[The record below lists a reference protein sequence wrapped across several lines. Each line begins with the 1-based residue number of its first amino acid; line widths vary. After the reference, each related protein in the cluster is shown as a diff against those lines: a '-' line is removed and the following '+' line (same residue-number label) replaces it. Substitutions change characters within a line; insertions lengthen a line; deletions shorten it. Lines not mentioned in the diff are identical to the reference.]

1 MDGEDRRAAERTRLA
16 AFVRLARP
24 QQWIKNGFVLTGLL
38 FGHALGTQDAL
49 LASLAAAAAFCLMSS
64 AVYAMND
71 CFDRERDRAHPDKR
85 HRPIASGEIGA
96 GEALAFAIVLA
107 LGALLLGA
115 WAGSMVA
122 VILGAYALLNLG
134 YSLGLKRV
142 PVVDVFI
149 IASGFMLR
157 ILAGT
162 LGIGIQPSRWLLV
175 CGFLLTLF
183 LGFAKRR
190 AELSRLTQGAGKH
203 RPVLNAYS
211 ERFLDAVV
219 LACAAGSLVSYG
231 FYTVSAETVATHGTD
246 LALTLPFVLFGTAR
260 YLFRLRYRGGGADPS
275 AELLRDPWLLAA
287 ASGWLA
293 TVILLIG

>member
-1 MDGEDRRAAERTRLA
+1 MAADGKEAAGRARFA

-38 FGHALGTQDAL
+38 FGHPSGLQDAT
-49 LASLAAAAAFCLMSS
+49 LAALAAVGAFCLMSS
-64 AVYAMND
+64 AVYAAND
-71 CFDRERDRAHPDKR
+71 CFDRERDREHPDKR
-85 HRPIASGEIGA
+85 SRPMASGELGLV
-96 GEALAFAIVLA
+96 EALAFAVSLA
-107 LGALLLGA
+107 AAAMLLGA
-115 WAGSMVA
+115 WAGPLVA
-122 VILGAYALLNLG
+122 AILAAYALLNLG

-142 PVVDVFI
+142 PVLDVVM

-162 LGIGIQPSRWLLV
+162 LGIGIAPSRWLLV
-175 CGFLLTLF
+175 CGFLTTLF

-190 AELSRLTQGAGKH
+190 AELSRLSQDAGRH
-203 RPVLNAYS
+203 RAVLDAYS
-211 ERFLDAVV
+211 QTFLDVVV
-219 LACAAGSLVSYG
+219 LICAAGMLLSYG
-231 FYTVSAETVATHGTD
+231 FYTVSADTLATHGTD
-246 LALTLPFVLFGTAR
+246 LALTLPFVLFGTIR
-260 YLFRLRYRGGGADPS
+260 YLFRLRHRGGGGDPS